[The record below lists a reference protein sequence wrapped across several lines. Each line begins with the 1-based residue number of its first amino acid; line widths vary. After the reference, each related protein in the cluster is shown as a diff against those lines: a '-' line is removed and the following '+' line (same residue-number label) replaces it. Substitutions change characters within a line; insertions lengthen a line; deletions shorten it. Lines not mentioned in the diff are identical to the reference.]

1 MRTFPDTFPA
11 LCFYMRTSAAY
22 LSWSTVSGS
31 LCMQESEE
39 ETLAVRVNETELRYK
54 SVEEGWKLVP
64 VCQFAWLMGITN
76 TGIKNVRHGHQP
88 PSQDQ
93 SSQHFKR

>member
-1 MRTFPDTFPA
+1 
-11 LCFYMRTSAAY
+11 MRTSTAY

-54 SVEEGWKLVP
+54 SVEEGRKLVP
-64 VCQFAWLMGITN
+64 VCQFAWLMGITKTGEHTSTIQSRYYN
-76 TGIKNVRHGHQP
+76 TQKPI
-88 PSQDQ
+88 
-93 SSQHFKR
+93 